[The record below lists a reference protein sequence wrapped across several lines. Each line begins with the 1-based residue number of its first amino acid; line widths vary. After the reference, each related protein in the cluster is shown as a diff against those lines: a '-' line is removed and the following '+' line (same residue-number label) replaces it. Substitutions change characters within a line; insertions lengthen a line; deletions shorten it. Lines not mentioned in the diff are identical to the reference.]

1 MKLPADTMSELPD
14 FSKKTIANWGNYP
27 RVEAEVTA
35 LSEEEDLR
43 NYIKS
48 QPDLLA
54 RGNGRCYGDAALND
68 RLFST
73 LKLNRLIDFN
83 ADSGELECGAG
94 ALLSDI
100 LSRILPKGYFLPVTP
115 GTQFITLGGAIAAD
129 VHGKNHH
136 KEGCFSNH
144 LIHFDLINGNGEIM
158 RCSRVEHADLFWNTV
173 GGMGLTGIILSARFR
188 LKKVETAYVRRE
200 SIKAPNLAAA
210 MKIFE
215 ESTDWTY
222 SMAWIDC
229 LQKGKEMGRSIVYRG
244 EHAKLSELP
253 AAKQSKPLSLPRRM
267 NWKMPFYLPS
277 FVLNPFSVRAFNE
290 LYYRKQLRAFQTDL
304 VAYEPFFYPLDAIHN
319 WNRMYGRRGFTQY
332 QLVLPKAVSAEGI
345 PQILEVIRRR
355 GQASFLAVLK
365 LFGPQPKKAIH
376 SFPIEGYTL
385 ALDFRIQPNIHQ
397 LITELDQLVLQYGG
411 KVYLAKDAFS
421 DKRLSG
427 MNYDFADAK
436 FTSHQRK
443 RLE

>member
-1 MKLPADTMSELPD
+1 M
-14 FSKKTIANWGNYP
+14 IANWGNYP
-27 RVEAEVTA
+27 RVEAEITA
-35 LSEEEDLR
+35 LSKEDDLQS
-43 NYIKS
+43 YIKA

-54 RGNGRCYGDAALND
+54 RGNGRCYGDAALHD

-73 LKLNRLIDFN
+73 LKLNRLIDFDV
-83 ADSGELECGAG
+83 DSGELECGAG

-144 LIHFDLINGNGEIM
+144 LIHFDLINGNGEII
-158 RCSRVEHADLFWNTV
+158 RCTRTSHADLFWNTI

-200 SIKAPNLAAA
+200 SIKAPNLEAA

-253 AAKQSKPLSLPRRM
+253 PAKQKKPLHLPRRM

-304 VAYEPFFYPLDAIHN
+304 IAYEPFFYPLDAIHN

-345 PQILEVIRRR
+345 PRILEVIRRS

-365 LFGPQPKKAIH
+365 LFGPQPKEAIH

-385 ALDFRIQPNIHQ
+385 ALDFRIQPDIHQ